1 MTPPGQTELAV
12 FDGSVVVPARTT
24 APTRRLGWTWRALS
38 IDAFALL
45 AASFLATVGA
55 ERAGVRPPSLFW
67 QAAFPVLVVGLLA
80 LRGLYR
86 TPLFVHTLDHLKSC
100 IAVASLAGMVVLTLR
115 VLAGDASWAGPQT
128 ARLWLF
134 ATAYIVA
141 GRALLCFAEREA
153 RRVGEASQP
162 TLVIGAGRVGRQ
174 VAHRLL
180 AHPEHGLEPIGY
192 LDKEPLDTDDE
203 LRVLGASWDLERVVE
218 EYGVRH
224 VILAFSTAPQNVLVD
239 LVQRCERLGIRV
251 SFVPRFF
258 EQVQGSVELEYL
270 GGLPLVTARPAS
282 PRDWQFSVKYA
293 IDRVVGGI
301 LILFAAPVML
311 AAALAVFL
319 SLGRPILFRQQ
330 RIGRDKK
337 PFDMLKFRSM
347 RPATTH
353 ELDVGRRS
361 IADGLA
367 PGGVEGADR
376 RSRIGALLRDTAID
390 ELPQLFN
397 VLKGE
402 MSLVGPRPERPEFA
416 ERFDRDVYRYAD
428 RTRVKAGITGWS
440 QVNGLRGQTSVAD
453 RAEWDNFYIE
463 NFSLWLDAKI
473 ILLTGWTVV
482 GGALST
488 LRTTLRP
495 T

>member
-1 MTPPGQTELAV
+1 MTPPGQTEFAV
-12 FDGSVVVPARTT
+12 ADGGIIVSARAD
-24 APTRRLGWTWRALS
+24 APTRRLGWTARALS

-45 AASFLATVGA
+45 AASFVAAVGA
-55 ERAGVRPPSLFW
+55 ERAGVQPPSLFW
-67 QAAFPVLVVGLLA
+67 QAAFPLLVIGLLA
-80 LRGLYR
+80 LRGQYR
-86 TPLFVHTLDHLKSC
+86 QPLFVHTLDQLKSC
-100 IAVASLAGMVVLTLR
+100 VAVAALAGMVLLTMR

-141 GRALLCFAEREA
+141 GRALLCLAERET
-153 RRVGEASQP
+153 RRAGETSQP

-174 VAHRLL
+174 VARRLL

-192 LDKEPLDTDDE
+192 LDKEPLETDDE
-203 LRVLGASWDLERVVE
+203 LRVLGASWDLERVIE
-218 EYGVRH
+218 EHGVRH
-224 VILAFSTAPQNVLVD
+224 VILAFSTAPQSVLID
-239 LVQRCERLGIRV
+239 LVQRCQRLGIRV

-258 EQVQGSVELEYL
+258 EQVQGAVELEYL
-270 GGLPLVTARPAS
+270 GGLPLLSARCAN
-282 PRDWQFSVKYA
+282 PRDWQFAVKYA
-293 IDRVVGGI
+293 TDRVVAAI
-301 LILFAAPVML
+301 LILLTAPVML
-311 AAALAVFL
+311 AGALAVFL

-330 RIGRDKK
+330 RIGRDEK

-353 ELDVGRRS
+353 ELDLGRRS
-361 IADGLA
+361 IGEGLA

-402 MSLVGPRPERPEFA
+402 MSLVGPRPERPEFVK
-416 ERFDRDVYRYAD
+416 RFDQDVYRYAD
-428 RTRVKAGITGWS
+428 RARVKAGITGWA
-440 QVNGLRGQTSVAD
+440 QINGLRGQTSVAD

-463 NFSLWLDAKI
+463 NFSLWLDMKI
-473 ILLTGWTVV
+473 VLVTAWTVI

-488 LRTTLRP
+488 LRATQRP
-495 T
+495 S